1 MQASMPYYSI
11 ARATCHHYR
20 EIMSAQMQYTKQSR
34 SISPYK
40 STLISSFCNQYAD
53 NYVITF
59 PITETLALGKQVNLT
74 KRCKGTIY
82 SPRSASFAVTIRK
95 GKHLARDYDH
105 LLRRGLSLR
114 PHNNS
119 FGRIH
124 KNPTECSRFCVLAC
138 STKGEQ
144 LVYFLCARRYCAIW
158 TALRA
163 APFLI
168 WSPTTQKVR
177 P

>member
-40 STLISSFCNQYAD
+40 STIISSFCNQYAY
-53 NYVITF
+53 NYVIHF
-59 PITETLALGKQVNLT
+59 QLPKHLQLGKQVNLT

-114 PHNNS
+114 PDNNS
-119 FGRIH
+119 FGRILRIRPNVAGFASSSAQQ
-124 KNPTECSRFCVLAC
+124 KGSNWFTSCVRGGIGR
-138 STKGEQ
+138 SG
-144 LVYFLCARRYCAIW
+144 RR
-158 TALRA
+158 
-163 APFLI
+163 
-168 WSPTTQKVR
+168 
-177 P
+177 